1 MPKKTSHLWDYFE
14 EEVADPTSVI
24 CQVDNCKKKI
34 SRGKTGTDKSRL
46 SNTGM
51 RTHLMSCHGI
61 EWQEFLKKD
70 KKQNADKADEKEE
83 ALEAD
88 ETENGGVSLFNLR
101 NHKKRK
107 IFFQQNLP
115 DMMESKMT
123 YEVNDP
129 RAKVKHQGILT
140 MIGTDIRP
148 FSMVNDLGFL
158 NYSKL
163 LDPRFTVGSAMFYR
177 RLLDKAHSK

>member
-1 MPKKTSHLWDYFE
+1 MFNSIQNVSKILIKPKKTSHLWDYFE
-14 EEVADPTSVI
+14 EEVADSTSVI

-83 ALEAD
+83 TLEAD
-88 ETENGGVSLFNLR
+88 ETENGRVSLFYLR

-107 IFFQQNLP
+107 SFFQQNLL
-115 DMMESKMT
+115 
-123 YEVNDP
+123 
-129 RAKVKHQGILT
+129 I
-140 MIGTDIRP
+140 
-148 FSMVNDLGFL
+148 
-158 NYSKL
+158 
-163 LDPRFTVGSAMFYR
+163 
-177 RLLDKAHSK
+177 

>member
-1 MPKKTSHLWDYFE
+1 
-14 EEVADPTSVI
+14 
-24 CQVDNCKKKI
+24 
-34 SRGKTGTDKSRL
+34 
-46 SNTGM
+46 
-51 RTHLMSCHGI
+51 
-61 EWQEFLKKD
+61 
-70 KKQNADKADEKEE
+70 
-83 ALEAD
+83 
-88 ETENGGVSLFNLR
+88 
-101 NHKKRK
+101 
-107 IFFQQNLP
+107 
-115 DMMESKMT
+115 MT

-177 RLLDKAHSK
+177 RLLDKAFIKGKGKVQQKMAEAQPTSVSIQLDGWSQHHHGYIGLMAIYINKDWRRAKLCHVSHWGECCSLD

>member
-1 MPKKTSHLWDYFE
+1 MPKKTSHLWDYFV

-24 CQVDNCKKKI
+24 CQVDKCNKKI

-70 KKQNADKADEKEE
+70 KKQNADKADENEE

-88 ETENGGVSLFNLR
+88 ETENGGKYSR
-101 NHKKRK
+101 NCQK
-107 IFFQQNLP
+107 
-115 DMMESKMT
+115 
-123 YEVNDP
+123 
-129 RAKVKHQGILT
+129 
-140 MIGTDIRP
+140 
-148 FSMVNDLGFL
+148 L
-158 NYSKL
+158 NNNQLNS
-163 LDPRFTVGSAMFYR
+163 T
-177 RLLDKAHSK
+177 